1 MKRLVFLFISIL
13 FITFAFAKT
22 GVYAQD
28 RVVQTDTP
36 LGVEMPATPS
46 SETTPRRV
54 NYELAYP
61 GMLPDDKKY
70 YEESEFVEE
79 VIEKLNQIK
88 RGK

>member
-61 GMLPDDKKY
+61 GMLPC
-70 YEESEFVEE
+70 SFLLTTVT
-79 VIEKLNQIK
+79 LTTLK
-88 RGK
+88 RYT